1 MVVVDSVMSLSNHH
15 AVAIVGISAELPSG
29 TENEKNLDFDSFY
42 DFLLQGREAYE
53 KIPKERFNIHM
64 LRGTASGQIVT
75 DAGAFLKH
83 IDLFDPTEFG
93 ITSKDARLMNMGTR
107 KLLETTFLALLDSGI
122 DYRGRNVGC
131 YMSAVAHDM
140 FSISGHDDTEA
151 RGAFSSGPSMV
162 ANRVSYHLDLRG
174 PTVPIDTA
182 CSSTLYATHLA
193 VQALRNGEC
202 EAAVVGGCQLNHRF
216 TEWLMYTQ
224 GGILSPDG
232 KCKPFD
238 VSANG
243 FGRGEAVVTIV
254 LKPLDAALRDRDRI
268 YASILGTGTNSSG
281 SLAPVNA
288 PVASAQQDAMLR
300 AFAQAQRSPKEVDFI
315 ELHATGTAS
324 GDPTEANWA
333 GIQFRRDTE
342 LLVGSVKGNI
352 GHTEIT
358 AFLSSLCK
366 VCHIIEHG
374 VIPPTVNFSVPNPA
388 IRWKEHNMRVPVA
401 PEKLSIR
408 SPSGRALIAMPS
420 SGIGGAN
427 GHCVIEAHASNT
439 DGVPRMWS
447 CERSII
453 PSLLIAGGLSPRST
467 SAVGE
472 SLKSISADR
481 DRTRVGR
488 ALGRRVR
495 SMLWKAYSVTPEGQ
509 IPRFSEPV
517 LTPKVAPE
525 VVFVFSGQGPQH
537 WNMGRELFGTCVP
550 FHDTVVELDQVYAAV
565 TGKSLIKD
573 IGLFDESGVP
583 DTLGDV
589 WPISITL
596 PALTILQIALVDTLA
611 AIGIKPDVVVGH
623 SAGETAVVYASGAA
637 SKAMAVELSIARGEA
652 MAALE
657 AHDGTMAAVAC
668 SAVRAK
674 EIIDEVVAELGPAAL
689 EVACFNAPN
698 AVTLSGSTKHVVSAV
713 ARAKA
718 AGILA
723 TRLRTRIP
731 VHSSMM
737 TLCQA
742 EYEGR
747 VEEVFKKYAV
757 EPTKVEAYSAL
768 SGDMLTT
775 SYDARYF
782 WDNTVGPV
790 MFDPAVKSIR
800 NRHPQAI
807 FVELGPHPVLS
818 GYITAIAGQGST
830 ALSPLKR
837 SKSSEIGELTP
848 FMDFVGRLV
857 CAGYPGVDMDVLYGT
872 AESAGAAIPPYPF
885 ARKEVPYVAQT
896 FEISRQR
903 QARHGPLN
911 YPQLRINTQT
921 HPGLADHVIKNEP
934 IMPAAGFLEM
944 ALEFGAKRLW
954 DVQFYSMLSL
964 SAERPTPVDVKLEGS
979 QWSVRSAAAT
989 NFTNTWPP
997 TYNRV
1002 HATGYLS
1009 VESELDADAPVV
1021 PLDDIRARLKKL
1033 EMKSF
1038 YSNLGSFANYGP
1050 TYRRVLSCY
1059 HGIDASGLEELLVQI
1074 RGAEDDLENLS
1085 EYRLHPA
1092 ILDAALHAAVHPLIT
1107 GAIAQGHYYLPSKI
1121 GTLVTH
1127 EALAEGIP
1135 RMVYAHGVFVKWAPD
1150 SLTYDFTLTN
1160 EHGLPLCTIKALE
1173 VAAHG
1178 RVPLVVQ
1185 NRYEMV
1191 YRQLNIRLSN
1201 PSEMCDDAAGI
1212 QTTATKDESP
1222 KDQPDQFLIFRHHRG
1237 DEMTLQQTIRSLDPP
1252 ARVSLCFIAPEGVDG
1267 DAMLGFTRSLRKE
1280 YRSWRVFCVVFSSS
1294 WLPEKYEETARSLCA
1309 HPIAEEEM
1317 LVDEDGSVHAP
1328 KVVPLSAPRRITTFD
1343 PGRPWIYRD
1352 FSFSQVSTPT
1362 VPTNYALVHV
1372 TAVSSD
1378 TTSYWAFTGHVD
1390 GSTST
1395 YIGITPGPLTN
1406 YVVAHRGSLLELT
1419 SVQDLRR
1426 GPHALAAIIAVL
1438 AIGPANFSD
1447 PQRLED
1453 TCILVTHSDTSIGH
1467 DVCRFYESR
1476 GLHVVR
1482 LPSQASTSETRQ
1494 ILARRPRY
1502 IVSGRLRATDNDVN
1516 KTLTRLRSEK
1526 VFQWDDPSTG
1536 LDRILTEDPWV
1547 IGDALRLALSHPADF
1562 TEVFSPPIE
1571 LLGVAPPAEVPSHM
1585 RIFDP
1590 EKAYV
1595 LIGGIG
1601 GLGLHIAYWMYK
1613 NGARELILTSRSG
1626 TANLVLKDEFIAL
1639 RLLAY
1644 LQTRDDLVLR
1654 TEAIDASSLEHTK
1667 ELVTSIEKPVGGCMI
1682 MTAVLIDRT
1691 FVMQTPETFE
1701 APFTAKMSAFTAL
1714 EKVLD
1719 IGSLDF
1725 LLAFSSVAGMTGNAG
1740 QTNYSSANTVLTGL
1754 TRRYR
1759 NAATIVPPMIIDTG
1773 LSLTMA
1779 ATDSTKWS
1787 RYRHLSSWA
1796 MTCEELCEC
1805 IGEALLKLREDPLW
1819 QYIPAFDW
1827 SVVQKH
1833 AGSSSL
1839 YDHLVAETTSSNTD
1853 EVSVDASERST
1864 GDIICAVL
1872 DIDHEDLS
1880 PDVPLTAYGL
1890 DSLSATAL
1898 SHALTPYLTVS
1909 QLQLLA
1915 DITLADLEQLREEN
1929 SGSTIPHHI
1938 SVEDQSAVAI
1948 DLDEPA
1954 KAKVHEMMY
1963 LLEKYSSDLPS
1974 RGITTRINAGK
1985 TVLLTGAT
1993 GSIGSHVLAYLLS
2006 DASWAKVFTIVRRD
2020 PSGKSAMD
2028 RLLGTFDTRGLDTST
2043 LHSQKLAL
2051 WEGDMSQPT
2060 FDLSSVA
2067 YEELRC
2073 SVTHI
2078 VHLAWPIDF
2087 LTPLSALEP
2096 HIRGVRNLID
2106 FAASSEA
2113 HVKILFASTTG
2124 MFRQLP
2130 DHKPVVEALVEDP
2143 SVAVGLGYFESKW
2156 VAERLIT
2163 FAGEKNL
2170 WSPTIVRI
2178 GQLSG
2183 SASGAW
2189 RISEWVPSMVSA
2201 SFALG
2206 CLPDASGTV
2215 AWLPVDTAAAILV
2228 EFMDSSKKVLHLCH
2242 PRPVTWTQVF
2252 NYFSLILDLPLVPY
2266 SDWITRLE
2274 RGLVLSED
2282 ASAMRYLEHG
2292 LRLLDIF
2299 RFAADANEPRPDVME
2314 KLNHSADIM
2323 HGLEASPTLRDG
2335 RISEIGLDDVRSW
2348 VNYWQREGLIPSTYP
2363 EVVHVETS

>member
-1 MVVVDSVMSLSNHH
+1 MPAGNPFP
-15 AVAIVGISAELPSG
+15 VAIVGIAAELPSG
-29 TENEKNLDFDSFY
+29 KWSESNFDYISFY
-42 DFLLQGREAYE
+42 EFLLQGGEAYE
-53 KIPKERFNIHM
+53 RIPLERFNVQTG
-64 LRGTASGQIVT
+64 RASGQVVT
-75 DAGAFLKH
+75 DSGAFLKN
-83 IDLFDPTEFG
+83 IDLFDPVEFG
-93 ITSKDARLMNMGTR
+93 ITSKDARLMNLGTR
-107 KLLETTFLALLDSGI
+107 KLIETTFLALLDSGL

-140 FSISGHDDTEA
+140 FSVSGHDDTEA
-151 RGAFSSGPSMV
+151 RGAFSYGPAMV

-174 PTVPIDTA
+174 PSLPLDTA
-182 CSSTLYATHLA
+182 CSSTLYATHLG

-216 TEWLMYTQ
+216 TEWLLYSQ

-243 FGRGEAVVTIV
+243 FGRGEAAVSIV

-268 YASILGTGTNSSG
+268 YATILGTGINSSG

-288 PVASAQQDAMLR
+288 PVASAQQDAMFR
-300 AFAQAQRSPKEVDFI
+300 AFAQAQRSPRDVDFI

-333 GIQFRRDTE
+333 GVQFRRDAE
-342 LLVGSVKGNI
+342 LLVGSVKGNV

-401 PEKLSIR
+401 PENLSIR
-408 SPSGRALIAMPS
+408 SPSGRALIAMSS

-573 IGLFDESGVP
+573 IGLFDESGIP

-652 MAALE
+652 MATLE

-830 ALSPLKR
+830 VLSPLKR
-837 SKSSEIGELTP
+837 SKSSE
-848 FMDFVGRLV
+848 VG
-857 CAGYPGVDMDVLYGT
+857 YTGVDMDVLYGT

-896 FEISRQR
+896 LEITRQR

-911 YPQLRINTQT
+911 YRQLRINTQT

-954 DVQFYSMLSL
+954 DVQFHSMLSL

-979 QWSVRSAAAT
+979 RWSVRSVAAT
-989 NFTNTWPP
+989 DYANTWPP
-997 TYNRV
+997 TYNRL

-1009 VESELDADAPVV
+1009 TESELDADGPAVS
-1021 PLDDIRARLKKL
+1021 LDDIRARLKKM
-1033 EMKSF
+1033 EMKGF
-1038 YSNLGSFANYGP
+1038 YEHLDSFANYGP

-1059 HGIDASGLEELLVQI
+1059 HGIDASGLEELLIEI
-1074 RGAEDDLENLS
+1074 RGAGDDLENLS

-1092 ILDAALHAAVHPLIT
+1092 ILDAALHVAVHPLIT
-1107 GAIAQGHYYLPSKI
+1107 GAIAQGRYYLPAKV
-1121 GTLVTH
+1121 GT
-1127 EALAEGIP
+1127 
-1135 RMVYAHGVFVKWAPD
+1135 
-1150 SLTYDFTLTN
+1150 
-1160 EHGLPLCTIKALE
+1160 
-1173 VAAHG
+1173 G
-1178 RVPLVVQ
+1178 RH
-1185 NRYEMV
+1185 
-1191 YRQLNIRLSN
+1191 
-1201 PSEMCDDAAGI
+1201 DAADVESTVIVDG
-1212 QTTATKDESP
+1212 SP
-1222 KDQPDQFLIFRHHRG
+1222 KDLNAKLRIFRYHRG
-1237 DEMTLQQTIRSLDPP
+1237 GEMSLQQAVGSLNPSD
-1252 ARVSLCFIAPEGVDG
+1252 RELLCFITAEGLDG
-1267 DAMLGFTRSLRKE
+1267 DAILGFTRSLRKE
-1280 YRSWRVFCVVFSSS
+1280 YRSWRVFCVVFPSS
-1294 WLPEKYEETARSLCA
+1294 WPFAELEETARSLCA
-1309 HPIAEEEM
+1309 HPLAEDEM
-1317 LVDEDGSVHAP
+1317 LVQGDRSVCVARVVPSSAP
-1328 KVVPLSAPRRITTFD
+1328 KQTVSFD
-1343 PGRPWIYRD
+1343 PEAPWLYQKHAL
-1352 FSFSQVSTPT
+1352 SQVPKPAIPSGHIFLRVVGT
-1362 VPTNYALVHV
+1362 
-1372 TAVSSD
+1372 SSD
-1378 TTSYWAFTGHVD
+1378 SSSCRAFIGRTD
-1390 GSTST
+1390 ASSTT
-1395 YIGITPGPLTN
+1395 YIGITFGPLSN

-1419 SVQDLRR
+1419 NVQDTDR
-1426 GPHALAAIIAVL
+1426 GPHALAAVIAVL
-1438 AIGPANFSD
+1438 AIGHARFSD
-1447 PQRLED
+1447 PSRLEAS
-1453 TCILVTHSDTSIGH
+1453 CILVTHSDTEIGH
-1467 DVCRFYESR
+1467 GVCQLYESR
-1476 GLHVVR
+1476 GFHVAR
-1482 LPSQASTSETRQ
+1482 LPSQA
-1494 ILARRPRY
+1494 I
-1502 IVSGRLRATDNDVN
+1502 IVSGRQRIAANDIDETV
-1516 KTLTRLRSEK
+1516 TRLQAGTIY
-1526 VFQWDDPSTG
+1526 QWNDPSTG
-1536 LDRILTEDPWV
+1536 VAQTLDEDPWAV
-1547 IGDALRLALSHPADF
+1547 GDALKLALSDPADF
-1562 TEVFSPPIE
+1562 SEVFAPPIE
-1571 LLGVAPPAEVPSHM
+1571 LLGIAPPVEVPSLLS
-1585 RIFDP
+1585 IFDQD
-1590 EKAYV
+1590 KSYILV
-1595 LIGGIG
+1595 GGIG
-1601 GLGLHIAYWMYK
+1601 GLGLHIASWMYK
-1613 NGARELILTSRSG
+1613 NGAREIILTSRSG
-1626 TANLVLKDEFIAL
+1626 TANLVPKDEFIAL
-1639 RLLAY
+1639 RLLEY
-1644 LQTRDDLVLR
+1644 LRSREDLVLR
-1654 TEAIDASSLEHTK
+1654 TEAVDASSVEQTK
-1667 ELVTSIEKPVGGCMI
+1667 ELVASIQKPVGGCMI
-1682 MTAVLIDRT
+1682 LTAVLIDRT
-1691 FVMQTPETFE
+1691 FPMQTAETFE
-1701 APFTAKMSAFTAL
+1701 APFTAKLGAFNAL
-1714 EKVLD
+1714 EKAVD
-1719 IGSLDF
+1719 IDSLDF
-1725 LLAFSSVAGMTGNAG
+1725 VLAYSSIAGLSGNAG
-1740 QTNYSSANTVLTGL
+1740 QTNYSSANTALTGL

-1759 NAATIVPPMIIDTG
+1759 NAVTIVPPLINDTG
-1773 LSLTMA
+1773 VFLTMA
-1779 ATDSTKWS
+1779 ATDSTRWS

-1796 MTCEELCEC
+1796 MTS
-1805 IGEALLKLREDPLW
+1805 AW
-1819 QYIPAFDW
+1819 QYIPDFDW
-1827 SVVQKH
+1827 SLVQSNL
-1833 AGSSSL
+1833 GSSPL
-1839 YDHLVAETTSSNTD
+1839 YDHLVIKASSSDTDQTSSD
-1853 EVSVDASERST
+1853 DLGRSLS
-1864 GDIICAVL
+1864 DIICDVL
-1872 DIDHEDLS
+1872 DIDPEDLS
-1880 PDVPLTAYGL
+1880 ADVPLTSYGL
-1890 DSLSATAL
+1890 DSLSAAAL
-1898 SHALTPYLTVS
+1898 SHALEPYVAIS

-1915 DITLADLEQLREEN
+1915 DVTLGDLE
-1929 SGSTIPHHI
+1929 
-1938 SVEDQSAVAI
+1938 
-1948 DLDEPA
+1948 DE
-1954 KAKVHEMMY
+1954 
-1963 LLEKYSSDLPS
+1963 
-1974 RGITTRINAGK
+1974 
-1985 TVLLTGAT
+1985 
-1993 GSIGSHVLAYLLS
+1993 
-2006 DASWAKVFTIVRRD
+2006 KVFAIVRRD
-2020 PSGKSAMD
+2020 VSGTSAKD
-2028 RLLGTFDTRGLDTST
+2028 RLLNVFNARELDAATLTSD
-2043 LHSQKLAL
+2043 KLAVL
-2051 WEGDMSQPT
+2051 EGD
-2060 FDLSSVA
+2060 LSEPRFGLSTTE
-2067 YEELRC
+2067 YDELLS

-2087 LTPLSALEP
+2087 VTPLSAFEP
-2096 HIRGVRNLID
+2096 HIRGIRYMID
-2106 FAASSEA
+2106 FAAVSDA
-2113 HVKILFASTTG
+2113 HVKLLFSSTAG
-2124 MFRQLP
+2124 MFRRLS
-2130 DHKPVVEALVEDP
+2130 DHKPVAEVLVEDP
-2143 SVAVGLGYFESKW
+2143 TIAVGSGYPESKW
-2156 VAERLIT
+2156 VAERLVT
-2163 FAGEKNL
+2163 FAAAKNIL
-2170 WSPTIVRI
+2170 SPTID
-2178 GQLSG
+2178 
-2183 SASGAW
+2183 
-2189 RISEWVPSMVSA
+2189 VS
-2201 SFALG
+2201 
-2206 CLPDASGTV
+2206 
-2215 AWLPVDTAAAILV
+2215 WLPVDAAAAAV
-2228 EFMDSSKKVLHLCH
+2228 VDFTDSSEKVLHLRH
-2242 PRPVTWTQVF
+2242 PQPVTWPEVF
-2252 NYFSLILDLPLVPY
+2252 NQFASVLNLPLAPY

-2274 RGLVLSED
+2274 RGLVSTDETD
-2282 ASAMRYLEHG
+2282 ATRYLQHG

-2299 RFAADANEPRPDVME
+2299 RLASDPDEPRPDVMG
-2314 KLNHSADIM
+2314 KLVPHIDIT
-2323 HGLEASPTLRDG
+2323 HGLEASATLREG
-2335 RISEIGLDDVRSW
+2335 KVAKIGVEDVRRW
-2348 VNYWQREGLIPSTYP
+2348 VDYWRKEAFIPAAVP
-2363 EVVHVETS
+2363 GAEQ